1 MKKGLVA
8 VCLLAASLIVMA
20 VLSGCSA
27 GVGKDDSVAV
37 TPEKRVTS
45 AKIRY
50 FDGSMDTVL
59 LKGFTY
65 TSSGM
70 VVLHTDD
77 GRKVVIG
84 ANNVMIIEES
94 EAQYNCVE

>member
-1 MKKGLVA
+1 MKKALIA
-8 VCLLAASLIVMA
+8 VCLLVVALV
-20 VLSGCSA
+20 VLVCCSA
-27 GVGKDDSVAV
+27 GAGKDVSA
-37 TPEKRVTS
+37 EKRVTS

-59 LKGFTY
+59 LSGY
-65 TSSGM
+65 SWGVSSGI

-77 GRKVVIG
+77 GRKVCVG